1 MRRPDRLL
9 IWSWNAGG
17 LTSELWQELLLTLES
32 MPQVLRP
39 QIVLIQESHWT
50 EAIAPNFKTDSWTV
64 LTSPA
69 VDCKA
74 AGLVMLLDKQ
84 VCSSG
89 TLTYADPLPG
99 RGQHAR
105 LETSKWTV
113 DLFNVYQKPQSN
125 LKDHSQSSKEL
136 RRQVWQVLRKQL
148 GRIPTRHTLILGGDH
163 NCGLTPS
170 ACAGPKAD
178 CGKGR
183 PMPDQHLLQKLL
195 EDHQLIQTNSWTRRK
210 AGPTYLHHAGHSM
223 IDHLIIRQSQADNL
237 ARQAHP
243 IPTKLAA
250 WRQGGRHLPI
260 AGTYR
265 LQTFHS
271 LNRPTTERKNW
282 DHWTLVQKCQDWW
295 DPQIAQLRHL
305 VGSNLCQVCNVDDLD
320 RMLVAQATTVFP
332 PVAQPCRLAVW
343 QTPVMRGGLKAM
355 WQAYK
360 EWRKPSGVGLRS
372 ILQAWRSFQLFQSK
386 QKAFRKAGKEA
397 RRQWFHNRDLQ
408 TAAQSQD
415 TRRLYAGIRSIAPKT
430 RKIAVQLRDSQ
441 GCLQDAST
449 QAEQLHRHY
458 NRVYTT
464 PEPHTLPSPPTRI
477 HMQVKIEEVYQ
488 ALFRLPAHKATPTGK
503 ASTSLWRSCADI
515 LAPVLAQYTCAAR
528 QVPQLWRDAWLT
540 LVPKIPRPLEPK
552 NLRPIGL
559 TEAGGRAIARI
570 LQERLRP
577 HINQYLH
584 SIPQFA
590 YLAKRST
597 SHAILRVQSH
607 CRQVQDLCST
617 PARKIMDAF
626 EAKPKH
632 CCNQGGLQLSLDL
645 TSAIDVLSWQ
655 LISLSI

>member
-1 MRRPDRLL
+1 
-9 IWSWNAGG
+9 
-17 LTSELWQELLLTLES
+17 
-32 MPQVLRP
+32 
-39 QIVLIQESHWT
+39 
-50 EAIAPNFKTDSWTV
+50 
-64 LTSPA
+64 
-69 VDCKA
+69 
-74 AGLVMLLDKQ
+74 
-84 VCSSG
+84 
-89 TLTYADPLPG
+89 
-99 RGQHAR
+99 
-105 LETSKWTV
+105 
-113 DLFNVYQKPQSN
+113 
-125 LKDHSQSSKEL
+125 
-136 RRQVWQVLRKQL
+136 
-148 GRIPTRHTLILGGDH
+148 
-163 NCGLTPS
+163 
-170 ACAGPKAD
+170 
-178 CGKGR
+178 
-183 PMPDQHLLQKLL
+183 MPDQHLLQKLL
-195 EDHQLIQTNSWTRRK
+195 EDHQLIQTNSWTRK
-210 AGPTYLHHAGHSM
+210 AGPTYLHHAGHSL
-223 IDHLIIRQSQADNL
+223 IDHLIIWQSQADNL

-271 LNRPTTERKNW
+271 LNRPTTARKDW

-305 VGSNLCQVCNVDDLD
+305 VGYNLCQVCNVDDLD

-360 EWRKPSGVGLRS
+360 EEWRKPSGAGLRS
-372 ILQAWRSFQLFQSK
+372 VLQAWRSFQLFQSK

-397 RRQWFHNRDLQ
+397 RQQWFRNRLLDLQ

-458 NRVYTT
+458 TRVYTT

-477 HMQVKIEEVYQ
+477 HMQVETEEVYQ
-488 ALFRLPAHKATPTGK
+488 ALLRLPAHKATPTGK

-515 LAPVLAQYTCAAR
+515 LAPVLAQYTCAAH

-559 TEAGGRAIARI
+559 TEAGGRAIG
-570 LQERLRP
+570 P
-577 HINQYLH
+577 HPTRATQ
-584 SIPQFA
+584 
-590 YLAKRST
+590 T
-597 SHAILRVQSH
+597 SY
-607 CRQVQDLCST
+607 
-617 PARKIMDAF
+617 
-626 EAKPKH
+626 
-632 CCNQGGLQLSLDL
+632 
-645 TSAIDVLSWQ
+645 
-655 LISLSI
+655 